1 LRASNLLICHRDES
15 IGSFRDIIGFSGG
28 YAAGTVVV
36 RTSERSLY
44 YVLGN
49 GQAVRYT
56 VGVGRA
62 GKQWSG
68 TAIINGKYLHPA
80 WTPPAEIKH
89 DKPNLPDVIPGGSG
103 RNPMGAA
110 ALTLSQANT
119 PSMAPTTLRR
129 SAGSSPMAASACT
142 MRTSLIFMAGSDSAP
157 RSWSPGKA
165 RAPKRDEKPVEKPMT
180 HWRWLRTR
188 G

>member
-1 LRASNLLICHRDES
+1 MPRGAQA
-15 IGSFRDIIGFSGG
+15 RDIVGFSGG

-103 RNPMGAA
+103 RNPMGGSRAHA
-110 ALTLSQANT
+110 QSGRIRHPWHQQ
-119 PSMAPTTLRR
+119 PCVDRR
-129 SAGSSPMAASACT
+129 V
-142 MRTSLIFMAGSDSAP
+142 RLL
-157 RSWSPGKA
+157 
-165 RAPKRDEKPVEKPMT
+165 
-180 HWRWLRTR
+180 WLHPHVQC
-188 G
+188 GHP